1 MIKMIIG
8 KIKKWGNSLGLLIP
22 KKELSR
28 MNIRENQEVI
38 VEITKKDNPLKEL
51 FGFGKKNKI
60 TKEEFLK
67 TRNMLESRFL

>member
-1 MIKMIIG
+1 MITG

-22 KKELSR
+22 KNELIK
-28 MNIRENQEVI
+28 MNIMENQEVI

-67 TRNMLESRFL
+67 TRNMLESRI